1 MTTKKTEATE
11 EKSKGGFKER
21 RKECLTS
28 ANKIP
33 TVDIK
38 GKKYSTVNERH
49 RHLLQYFPEARFN
62 EEISQLKKKIDLLE
76 LKENM
81 NAKNKSYLELK
92 AQKDVDQVK
101 ENQKLKEGNNDNQEN
116 SSSNRRK
123 K

>member
-1 MTTKKTEATE
+1 MMELAKMQTKIRAYEHN
-11 EKSKGGFKER
+11 EKKHIEQ
-21 RKECLTS
+21 L
-28 ANKIP
+28 
-33 TVDIK
+33 
-38 GKKYSTVNERH
+38 
-49 RHLLQYFPEARFN
+49 HLRD

-81 NAKNKSYLELK
+81 IAKNKSYLELK

-116 SSSNRRK
+116 RSDRRK